1 MLLLRTFVGAFAIAV
16 SLLIAPQAS
25 AVEVETCISY
35 EDAETDCWE
44 RPRWRYEFCYD
55 RPAKRAFLQRYV
67 NGNWRLVKEKDFT
80 ITDSCPQDYPYELKV
95 SRKMKKDGVKRF
107 RWVLQYG
114 SIYAPIYEYFT
125 VSRTSS

>member
-1 MLLLRTFVGAFAIAV
+1 MHLVRGVVL
-16 SLLIAPQAS
+16 AS
-25 AVEVETCISY
+25 ALVLGLLAVPSASAAEVETCISY

-67 NGNWRLVKEKDFT
+67 NGNWRLVKEKGFA
-80 ITDSCPQDYPYELKV
+80 ITEDCPPDYPYELKI

-114 SIYAPIYEYFT
+114 SIYAPIYENFT

>member
-1 MLLLRTFVGAFAIAV
+1 MRRSVPVVVA
-16 SLLIAPQAS
+16 SLIALAGIS
-25 AVEVETCISY
+25 APPAGAAEVETCISY

-67 NGNWRLVKEKDFT
+67 KGNWRLVKDKEFT
-80 ITDSCPQDYPYELKV
+80 VSDGCPPGYPYELKV

-114 SIYAPIYEYFT
+114 SIYAPVYEYFT

>member
-1 MLLLRTFVGAFAIAV
+1 MLSVRAVVVAAALAV
-16 SLLIAPQAS
+16 SVVIAPPAS
-25 AVEVETCISY
+25 AAEVQTCVSY
-35 EDAETDCWE
+35 EGAETDCWE

-55 RPAKRAFLQRYV
+55 RPAKRAFLQRYAK
-67 NGNWRLVKEKDFT
+67 GNWRLVKEKDFT
-80 ITDSCPQDYPYELKV
+80 ISDGCPPDYPYELKV

-125 VSRTSS
+125 VSCTSS